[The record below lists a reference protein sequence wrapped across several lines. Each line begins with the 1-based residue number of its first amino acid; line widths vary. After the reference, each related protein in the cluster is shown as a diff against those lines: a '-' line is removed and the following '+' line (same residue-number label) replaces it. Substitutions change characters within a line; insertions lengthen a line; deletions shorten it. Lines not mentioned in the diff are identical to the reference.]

1 MDPKTIQKISS
12 QVYRQFPEI
21 AGVKPKVRL
30 RPPSGKAA
38 PPNGSPETYLLT
50 FQGKADIGQGKSIPR
65 LVRVVANQQGK
76 ILKISTS
83 RWGRLSMKVYKLA
96 EFLEI
101 IFWKIS
107 IPLMSV
113 SRAILAILQPVFEQ
127 LITERSKKVVFRTT
141 LFAGS
146 GLTLGF
152 TLGILKAILH

>member
-1 MDPKTIQKISS
+1 
-12 QVYRQFPEI
+12 
-21 AGVKPKVRL
+21 
-30 RPPSGKAA
+30 
-38 PPNGSPETYLLT
+38 
-50 FQGKADIGQGKSIPR
+50 
-65 LVRVVANQQGK
+65 
-76 ILKISTS
+76 
-83 RWGRLSMKVYKLA
+83 MKVYKLA